1 MIAEV
6 ISELLPSVE
15 ATGLINNAYG
25 LCEIVPKGDRE
36 FPVYYIGRDNAV
48 SVIEQDPKNGVAWF
62 MRNGETSTEELESPR
77 ENDRIIRQTIP
88 VRFYAW
94 SGRKVYD
101 DDVAQSPEILAQN
114 MRAALVRATMP
125 QLRSVLGV
133 SRAFTEAT
141 SVNTN
146 SREVLEVYVNIPVE
160 RLDHVAIYI
169 DLNVVLIGREA
180 CFVEYACKT
189 RNRVILPAGI
199 LTTSPL
205 GEALITSPD
214 GDYILPSI

>member
-15 ATGLINNAYG
+15 ATGLISNAYG
-25 LCEIVPKGDRE
+25 LCELVNKDDRE

-48 SVIEQDPKNGVAWF
+48 SVSEQDPKNGVAWF
-62 MRNGETSTEELESPR
+62 MRNGETTTEDLESPR

-101 DDVAQSPEILAQN
+101 DDAPQSPEILAQN

-125 QLRSVLGV
+125 QLRQVLGI

-141 SVNTN
+141 AVNTN
-146 SREVLEVYVNIPVE
+146 TREVLEIYANIPVQ
-160 RLDHVAIYI
+160 RLDHVAVYI
-169 DLNVVLIGREA
+169 DLNVVLIGREE
-180 CFVEYACKT
+180 CFVQYACKT

-205 GEALITSPD
+205 GEALTISPS